1 MDSREKMLDQLGKEP
16 GDQGKSSDS
25 SATTATKKNNEG
37 KMTASKN
44 PTSPESS
51 GVAVAGQA
59 MELGR
64 GLDIGTANIICAV
77 QDGNGEISVK
87 SERNAFLDIQADVHS
102 KGMLTKLKVPYV
114 VHENKLI
121 VIGDSAFELANIFN
135 RPTRRPMHDG
145 LISPAEVDALPMIR
159 LIIEKTLGQ
168 PQEKGE
174 YVYFSVPA
182 ESIDCDNN
190 IVYHQGL
197 FEGMLAKMDYTPRT
211 INEGHAVVFAELAES
226 DFTGIGIS
234 CGGGMFN
241 VCVSWKTIPTLSFS
255 ISRGGD
261 WIDKNVAEVLGI
273 PTSRATFIKESGI
286 NITAPKNREEEAV
299 SIYYR
304 NLISYTLDNVKRQF
318 ESSNGMPNFSSPV
331 PVVFAGGTSKIGGF
345 DELVQQEFKK
355 IDFPIPVSRVFVA
368 DEPLHSVARGC
379 LVAAAIGE

>member
-1 MDSREKMLDQLGKEP
+1 MDHRDEMLDRLGKEQS
-16 GDQGKSSDS
+16 DQGKSSDS
-25 SATTATKKNNEG
+25 STETATKENNEG
-37 KMTASKN
+37 KMTASNN

-51 GVAVAGQA
+51 SVAVAGQA
-59 MELGR
+59 LQLGK

-77 QDGNGEISVK
+77 QSSSGDISITA
-87 SERNAFLDIQADVHS
+87 ERNAFLDIQADVHS

-114 VHENKLI
+114 VHESKLI

-135 RPTRRPMHDG
+135 RATRRPMHDG

-159 LIIEKTLGQ
+159 LIIEKTLGA

-174 YVYFSVPA
+174 FVYFSVPA
-182 ESIDCDNN
+182 ESIDTQNN

-197 FEGMLAKMDYTPRT
+197 FEGMLSKMGYSPKT

-286 NITAPKNREEEAV
+286 DITAPKNRDEEAV

-304 NLISYTLDNVKRQF
+304 NLISYLLGNVKSQF
-318 ESSNGMPNFSSPV
+318 ESSKGMPNFASPV
-331 PVVFAGGTSKIGGF
+331 PIVFAGGTSKIGGF
-345 DELVQQEFKK
+345 IDIVRQEFEK
-355 IDFPIPVSRVFVA
+355 IDFPIPISEITVA

-379 LVAAAIGE
+379 LVAAALGE